1 LASCPT
7 ELAMRSPT
15 ASAKM
20 TESGKTGPAKLNPTR
35 SEKATAA
42 AGAMCV
48 IDWNNTCAKPMECS
62 RKWSNL
68 CPDSTSYLLTLSSGT
83 AVPKDTLDAE
93 HNATRIFEEPPF
105 CGMANTHLTRIIPYW
120 ATVTT
125 ECTLAPE
132 VHSEVVQTLIS
143 LVAQTTER
151 VTRAL
156 RAYPSSSLFARVSKR
171 SLLSKWWWRGR
182 PCSLRR

>member
-7 ELAMRSPT
+7 ELAMRSAT
-15 ASAKM
+15 ARAKM
-20 TESGKTGPAKLNPTR
+20 TESGKTGPAKPNPTR

-62 RKWSNL
+62 RRWSNL
-68 CPDSTSYLLTLSSGT
+68 CSDSTSYLLTLSSDT

-105 CGMANTHLTRIIPYW
+105 YGIANLGEI
-120 ATVTT
+120 
-125 ECTLAPE
+125 
-132 VHSEVVQTLIS
+132 VHRNVQ
-143 LVAQTTER
+143 
-151 VTRAL
+151 
-156 RAYPSSSLFARVSKR
+156 AR
-171 SLLSKWWWRGR
+171 GA
-182 PCSLRR
+182 